1 MTNPSNAPDRDEQ
14 KPDTNSTSTRARYR
28 PRPSSPSGMVSGPE
42 PAPGVAG
49 ADQRQGAL
57 VRKAAAGGGPQPEGE
72 TSPRTRSPKPPSRKR
87 SPKALPD
94 KREHV
99 ISVRLNGEEKRLLT
113 AAAKQTRT
121 SLPAFLA
128 RAGLAAARDAE
139 NTAAAIA
146 GQRELVAELFA
157 ARRNL
162 GWAGSNLNQ
171 ITKALHS
178 GAQPEQL
185 DAVLDAVRRA
195 AQRVQD
201 AANQLLRR
209 A

>member
-1 MTNPSNAPDRDEQ
+1 MHDSHHETPVDQQQSIDHRHRSAA
-14 KPDTNSTSTRARYR
+14 SYR
-28 PRPSSPSGMVSGPE
+28 PRHSSPSGKVSWPE

-57 VRKAAAGGGPQPEGE
+57 VREAAAGGGPQPGGK
-72 TSPRTRSPKPPSRKR
+72 TASRPRATKPRSRKR
-87 SPKALPD
+87 SPKTPPG
-94 KREHV
+94 KRVRV
-99 ISVRLNGEEKRLLT
+99 ISVRLNDDEKAQLT
-113 AAAKQTRT
+113 AAAKSARV

-128 RAGLAAARDAE
+128 RAGLAAARDTE

-162 GWAGSNLNQ
+162 GWVGGNLNQ
-171 ITKALHS
+171 AAKALNS
-178 GAQPEQL
+178 GAQPEHL
-185 DAVLDAVRRA
+185 DAVLHAVQHA
-195 AQRVQD
+195 ARRVQD
-201 AANQLLRR
+201 AADHLLDR

>member
-14 KPDTNSTSTRARYR
+14 KPDTNSTSTRASYR
-28 PRPSSPSGMVSGPE
+28 PRHSSPSGKVSWPE

-57 VRKAAAGGGPQPEGE
+57 LRKAAAEGGPPPGGE
-72 TSPRTRSPKPPSRKR
+72 TSPRSRAPKPTSRKR
-87 SPKALPD
+87 SPRTSPD

-99 ISVRLNGEEKRLLT
+99 ISVRLNDDEKRLLT

-121 SLPAFLA
+121 SLPAFLS
-128 RAGLAAARDAE
+128 RAGLAAARDAD
-139 NTAAAIA
+139 NTAASIA

-171 ITKALHS
+171 IAKALNS

-185 DAVLDAVRRA
+185 DAVLDTVRRTA
-195 AQRVQD
+195 RRVQD
-201 AANQLLRR
+201 AADQLLDR